1 MALAAAVEAGLS
13 EFNSAQEAPLPP
25 RALLLER
32 ERLTRLVAGWLQLEM
47 LRETPFRV
55 VACEDRRMVTIEGI
69 TVSLILDRMD
79 ELEDGSRVI
88 LDYKTGEVKHAS
100 WADERITEP
109 QLPIYAALAGE
120 SVSAV
125 AFAKVLLDK
134 PAFAGI
140 AAVDGLLPGV
150 AGISDIKARKLF
162 GEESFPDWDAVLRH
176 WRDAVA
182 AIAREIR
189 AGDAAVRFADENDL
203 AWCEVRP
210 LLRLPEH
217 KMQQQGGHDA

>member
-1 MALAAAVEAGLS
+1 
-13 EFNSAQEAPLPP
+13 
-25 RALLLER
+25 
-32 ERLTRLVAGWLQLEM
+32 LVAGWLQLEM
-47 LRETPFRV
+47 LRAIPFRV
-55 VACEDRRMVTIEGI
+55 VACEDRRTVTIEGI

-88 LDYKTGEVKHAS
+88 LDYKTGDVKYAS

-125 AFAKVLLDK
+125 AFARVLLDK

-140 AAVDGLLPGV
+140 AAVGGLLPGV
-150 AGISDIKARKLF
+150 SGIDEDKARKLF
-162 GEESFPDWDAVLRH
+162 DAEIFPDWDAVLRH

-182 AIAREIR
+182 AIAREIS

-217 KMQQQGGHDA
+217 KMQQQGCHDA